1 MSSAA
6 VVVRDLAFSY
16 AQQEPVLQGVSF
28 ELNAGERVALLGA
41 TGTGK
46 TTLLEHLIGLQQP
59 QSGQIWIQGI
69 PVVLET
75 LPQIR
80 RQVGY
85 VFQEPSDQLFMPT
98 LLEDVIFGPCN
109 YGVAKDVAIA
119 KAQDVLA
126 QLGLDAAAQ
135 RPAQQLSGGQ
145 KRLAAIASILTLE
158 PSILVLDE
166 PTAGL
171 DPLWRRQLARVLQQ
185 LPVQV
190 LLIASHDLNW
200 IRRTTQR
207 TLVLGEGQIQLDQAT
222 HLLLEDSATLA
233 RHGLLLDY

>member
-6 VVVRDLAFSY
+6 VLVCDLTFSY
-16 AQQEPVLQGVSF
+16 PQQDPVLQGVSF

-59 QSGQIWIQGI
+59 QSGQVWIQGT

-85 VFQEPSDQLFMPT
+85 VFQEPNDQLFMPT

-109 YGVAKDVAIA
+109 YGVAKEVAIA
-119 KAQDVLA
+119 KAQDVLSK
-126 QLGLDAAAQ
+126 LGLSAAAQ
-135 RPAQQLSGGQ
+135 RPSHQLSGGQ
-145 KRLAAIASILTLE
+145 ETVGCDRKAS
-158 PSILVLDE
+158 
-166 PTAGL
+166 
-171 DPLWRRQLARVLQQ
+171 WF
-185 LPVQV
+185 
-190 LLIASHDLNW
+190 
-200 IRRTTQR
+200 
-207 TLVLGEGQIQLDQAT
+207 
-222 HLLLEDSATLA
+222 
-233 RHGLLLDY
+233 